1 MTKKSR
7 LTDTVTGA
15 VALLQDAMKPL
26 PAIPK
31 HIKLRDC
38 DLPFWT
44 DILRARAREE
54 WSDLDLVLAGQLA
67 RCQADIEIEQALIYS
82 EGSIVVNDR
91 GTSVTNPRLRALNEL
106 KQSQLATVKA
116 LALNATAKA
125 DPRDIAKKRQAF
137 FSARDVAEEAQEE
150 DLIAK

>member
-1 MTKKSR
+1 MTKKTR
-7 LTDTVTGA
+7 LSDTVSGA
-15 VALLQDAMKPL
+15 VNALQDAMKPL
-26 PAIPK
+26 PAVPA
-31 HIKLRDC
+31 HVKLRAC
-38 DLPFWT
+38 DLPFWV

-54 WSDLDLVLAGQLA
+54 WTALDLILAAQLA
-67 RCQADIEIEQALIYS
+67 RCQADIEIEQTLIYS

-137 FSARDVAEEAQEE
+137 FSARDVAEEVQDE
-150 DLIAK
+150 DLIAR

>member
-1 MTKKSR
+1 MTKKTRSS
-7 LTDTVTGA
+7 DTITGA
-15 VALLQDAMKPL
+15 VSALQEAMRPL
-26 PAIPK
+26 PSVPA
-31 HIKLRDC
+31 HVKLRAV
-38 DLPFWT
+38 DLPFWV

-54 WSDLDLVLAGQLA
+54 WTALDLILAAQLA
-67 RCQADIEIEQALIYS
+67 RCQADIEIEQQFIYG
-82 EGSIVVNDR
+82 EGSIMVNDR

-137 FSARDVAEEAQEE
+137 FSARDVAEEVQDN
-150 DLIAK
+150 DLIAR

>member
-1 MTKKSR
+1 MAKNTR

-15 VALLQDAMKPL
+15 VKLLQSEMSPL
-26 PAIPK
+26 PSVPA
-31 HIKLRDC
+31 HVKLRDC
-38 DLPFWT
+38 DFPFWT

-54 WSDLDLVLAGQLA
+54 WTDLDLVLAAQLA
-67 RCQADIEIEQALIYS
+67 RCQADIEIEQGLIYS
-82 EGSIVVNDR
+82 EGSIITNDR

-125 DPRDIAKKRQAF
+125 DPRDIAKQRKAA
-137 FSARDVAEEAQEE
+137 FSARQVAEEIQEE
-150 DLIAK
+150 DLIPR